1 MKKVVI
7 PRSVREDLDDLLEYV
22 EADERQH
29 FEELQETPERV
40 QSAAHIYN
48 RIRRLRK
55 WMNSSET
62 GASVKTL
69 PAFSHSFRDV
79 LALVDTRHGAN
90 TIGDWSPAERKVVC
104 TYVNSGVGA
113 VDELLGRMGLEP
125 NDWSNAERREI
136 YHALWDKPKP

>member
-1 MKKVVI
+1 M
-7 PRSVREDLDDLLEYV
+7 PSVRLTDLRKLLDYV
-22 EADERQH
+22 EES
-29 FEELQETPERV
+29 E
-40 QSAAHIYN
+40 AAHFAEYECEPESHIYTQ
-48 RIRRLRK
+48 IRRLRK

-125 NDWSNAERREI
+125 NAWSNAERREI